1 MAQQQNFG
9 GDVGEMTGIG
19 APDGSCPPGFRDTHC
34 DRLHNRTVLW
44 IAFGLLFLPAL
55 YFFYMAFN
63 DSTVNKGLQD
73 PMSVAAMING
83 LGDGVTAEEVVAFL
97 DRVRA
102 QRMVSGVICF
112 IASLA
117 YLTMAL
123 GYGFTVRCFD
133 GRQFFYARYVDW
145 AITTPLMLWEI
156 MEHTAATDAQKYFL
170 YAMDILMIVAGLI
183 GSLVEGSDKW
193 AFFGFSMLCFCPVI
207 WFICSLRENIVDYY
221 KNAYTQ
227 VVSITAITW
236 IFYPVVWILAE
247 GTDTI
252 CAQAEAIC
260 YTVLDIIAK
269 SAFGYILVKNAISF
283 NVGKA
288 IAPMPGTSML

>member
-1 MAQQQNFG
+1 MAQQ
-9 GDVGEMTGIG
+9 T
-19 APDGSCPPGFRDTHC
+19 CPPGFRDTDC

-55 YFFYMAFN
+55 YFFTMAFN
-63 DSTVNKGLQD
+63 DKVVNDGLANPQ
-73 PMSVAAMING
+73 SVAGLING
-83 LGDGVTAEEVVAFL
+83 LANGATDADILQFL
-97 DRVRA
+97 DHVRL
-102 QRMVSGVICF
+102 QRMISGAICF

-123 GYGFTVRCFD
+123 GFGFTVRCFD

-156 MEHTAATDAQKYFL
+156 MQHTEATDAQKYFL
-170 YAMDILMIVAGLI
+170 YAMDILMIVSGLI
-183 GSLVEGSDKW
+183 GALVDGSDKW

-207 WFICSLRENIVDYY
+207 WFICSLRESIVDYY

-236 IFYPVVWILAE
+236 VCYPVVWILAE
-247 GTDTI
+247 GTDMI

-269 SAFGYILVKNAISF
+269 SVFGYILVKNAISLT
-283 NVGKA
+283 GKSNA
-288 IAPMPGTSML
+288 VAASGSSML

>member
-1 MAQQQNFG
+1 M

-63 DSTVNKGLQD
+63 DSTVNQGLQD
-73 PMSVAAMING
+73 PTSVAAMING
-83 LGDGVTAEEVVAFL
+83 LGVGATAEEVVAFL

-156 MEHTAATDAQKYFL
+156 MEHTAATDAQKYFI

-183 GSLVEGSDKW
+183 GSLVDGSDKW

-221 KNAYTQ
+221 KTLTPRLFPSLPSPGSFTPSSGSSPKALTR
-227 VVSITAITW
+227 SAPRPKPSATPSSTSSPSLCSAMSSSTT
-236 IFYPVVWILAE
+236 PSRS
-247 GTDTI
+247 
-252 CAQAEAIC
+252 
-260 YTVLDIIAK
+260 TVARQSHL
-269 SAFGYILVKNAISF
+269 
-283 NVGKA
+283 
-288 IAPMPGTSML
+288 